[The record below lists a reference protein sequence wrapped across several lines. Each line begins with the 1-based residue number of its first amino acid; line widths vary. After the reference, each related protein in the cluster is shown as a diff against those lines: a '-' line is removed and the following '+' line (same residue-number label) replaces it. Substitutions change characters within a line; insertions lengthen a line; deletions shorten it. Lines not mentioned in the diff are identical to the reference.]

1 MLSLSC
7 LSEDH
12 THTLSCSDLYLSTS
26 KAPQKENQLE
36 EKDRPNLRA
45 HKPRQHDPV
54 TVQSQEGA
62 TTSTEDT
69 CRPRSSAPSS

>member
-7 LSEDH
+7 LLEDH

-26 KAPQKENQLE
+26 KASQKTNQLQ

-54 TVQSQEGA
+54 AV
-62 TTSTEDT
+62 
-69 CRPRSSAPSS
+69 